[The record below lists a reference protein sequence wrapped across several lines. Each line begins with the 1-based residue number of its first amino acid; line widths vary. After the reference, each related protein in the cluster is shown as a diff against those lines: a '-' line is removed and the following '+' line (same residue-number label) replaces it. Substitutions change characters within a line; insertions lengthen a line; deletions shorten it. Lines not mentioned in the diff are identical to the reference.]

1 MNNLAI
7 RLSEAGQRGE
17 ALEAA
22 REAADLYK
30 ALAGASPAAYTP
42 DLAMSLNNLATFLSE
57 AGQRGEALQV
67 FIEDFDRFSPATRA
81 RLLLARASWR
91 NDNQDEDLT
100 AAAHEADAADA
111 PVLLGPVRRMTAHA
125 IEGSGQD
132 LEELP
137 PWATVKIDAEMRGGL
152 ETWLNCNDES
162 EQADLLEKTWNS
174 LSDSERAA
182 LSAVAEL
189 YVDVPPIGDLAGL
202 VNRIAE
208 EGVEEVVLCLRR
220 RCHARVL
227 AADWYSA
234 HTNGRGGRYLR
245 EHMMNESNG
254 EDEDRPE
261 WRKGLDDPRMR
272 AEVLQLLETNLP
284 GEAANELRAILRLA
298 DLSDPETA
306 YEVHDSAENAEN
318 ALEDLLKAGD
328 WHAMVAA
335 LDVRPDLGDLR
346 YGSIAAVLGAAMDGD
361 PDRMHKLL
369 ERVYRMIDA
378 VDRRLVESLLERA
391 ILSGDCPEGFKDLRE
406 WFRRTEGRGD

>member
-1 MNNLAI
+1 M
-7 RLSEAGQRGE
+7 
-17 ALEAA
+17 
-22 REAADLYK
+22 
-30 ALAGASPAAYTP
+30 
-42 DLAMSLNNLATFLSE
+42 
-57 AGQRGEALQV
+57 
-67 FIEDFDRFSPATRA
+67 
-81 RLLLARASWR
+81 
-91 NDNQDEDLT
+91 
-100 AAAHEADAADA
+100 
-111 PVLLGPVRRMTAHA
+111 
-125 IEGSGQD
+125 
-132 LEELP
+132 
-137 PWATVKIDAEMRGGL
+137 
-152 ETWLNCNDES
+152 
-162 EQADLLEKTWNS
+162 EKTWNS
-174 LSDSERAA
+174 PSDSERAA

-220 RCHARVL
+220 HCHARVL

-284 GEAANELRAILRLA
+284 GGAANELRAILRLA

>member
-1 MNNLAI
+1 MNNLANH
-7 RLSEAGQRGE
+7 LSEAGERGE
-17 ALEAA
+17 ALHI
-22 REAADLYK
+22 
-30 ALAGASPAAYTP
+30 
-42 DLAMSLNNLATFLSE
+42 
-57 AGQRGEALQV
+57 

-111 PVLLGPVRRMTAHA
+111 PVLLGPVRRMIAHT

-137 PWATVKIDAEMRGGL
+137 PWATVKIDAEMRDRL
-152 ETWLNCNDES
+152 EIWLNCNDES

-174 LSDSERAA
+174 PSDSERAA
-182 LSAVAEL
+182 LFAVAEL

-208 EGVEEVVLCLRR
+208 EGVEEVVLCLRWR
-220 RCHARVL
+220 YHARVL

-261 WRKGLDDPRMR
+261 WKKGLDDPRMR

-284 GEAANELRAILRLA
+284 GEVANELRAILRLA

-306 YEVHDSAENAEN
+306 YEVRDSAENAEN

-361 PDRMHKLL
+361 PDRLRKLL
-369 ERVYRMIDA
+369 ESAYRMIDA

-391 ILSGDCPEGFKDLRE
+391 ILSGECPEGFEDLRE
-406 WFRRTEGRGD
+406 WFRRTEGKGG